1 MTYLYYYPAG
11 QLHQR
16 YLHRCVLHR
25 SVRQTQKRQIHHA
38 PQVSVFQASLRLEPT
53 WDLSAWEIKACLCFR
68 LCDRWKDIGT
78 IAHNKSA
85 ITVEITS
92 RDDTIIFHMVSVLSG
107 AYTHTHTHTLVDILA
122 RVAKVCSGK
131 WNIVRYRCD
140 YNRIKYRRLL
150 FVCFY
155 LQEDM
160 EMAKYI
166 ARLFTARHKF
176 YKQNKICAEWV
187 RRP

>member
-1 MTYLYYYPAG
+1 MADPSCSTSKCFPSLSAFG
-11 QLHQR
+11 AHVGFI
-16 YLHRCVLHR
+16 CVGNKSLFVFPF
-25 SVRQTQKRQIHHA
+25 VRQMEGHRHHSA
-38 PQVSVFQASLRLEPT
+38 QQVGHHRGDNKQRRHYHFSHGECFVWSL
-53 WDLSAWEIKACLCFR
+53 
-68 LCDRWKDIGT
+68 
-78 IAHNKSA
+78 
-85 ITVEITS
+85 
-92 RDDTIIFHMVSVLSG
+92 
-107 AYTHTHTHTLVDILA
+107 HTRAHTHTLVDILA